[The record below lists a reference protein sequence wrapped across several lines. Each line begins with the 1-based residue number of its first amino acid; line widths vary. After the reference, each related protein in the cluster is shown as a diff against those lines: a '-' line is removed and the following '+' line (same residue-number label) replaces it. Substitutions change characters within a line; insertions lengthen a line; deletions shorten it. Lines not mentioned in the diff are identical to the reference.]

1 MYGEATR
8 FIAVITLIHTTISLY
23 YTTYIE
29 LLQNTS
35 ETNIVLY
42 VIYISI
48 KKKKAEA
55 IWKCIPLISK

>member
-8 FIAVITLIHTTISLY
+8 FIAVITLPYTTISLY
-23 YTTYIE
+23 YTTYIG

-48 KKKKAEA
+48 KKKKSRGNLEVHSSH
-55 IWKCIPLISK
+55 I

>member
-8 FIAVITLIHTTISLY
+8 FIAVITLPTTISLY
-23 YTTYIE
+23 YTTYVE

-48 KKKKAEA
+48 KKKKSRGNLEVHSSH
-55 IWKCIPLISK
+55 I